1 MKIGELAR
9 AAETDVE
16 TIRYYERAGL
26 LAAPPRTDA
35 GYRVYGEEHLEALRF
50 IRHCRSLDMPLADAR
65 RLAELAHDDTLTCE
79 DANQL
84 IETQLERVHARIH
97 ALQSLEQQLLHLQ
110 AQCHS
115 RHETRDC
122 GILRALIQGAHG
134 EACACH
140 ADAEPIPVTC
150 EHDHANS
157 HDAPAHRHDLHEH
170 PTPAAPAV

>member
-9 AAETDVE
+9 AAGTDVE

-35 GYRVYGEEHLEALRF
+35 GYRAYGDDHLEALRF
-50 IRHCRSLDMPLADAR
+50 IRHCRSLDMPLADAK
-65 RLAELAHDDTLTCE
+65 RLGELAHDTNVTCE

-84 IETQLERVHARIH
+84 IEAHLTRVHARIH
-97 ALQSLEQQLLHLQ
+97 ELQALEQQLLHLQ

-115 RHETRDC
+115 RHETSDC
-122 GILRALIQGAHG
+122 GILRALMQGAHG

-140 ADAEPIPVTC
+140 NEIDPIEVAC
-150 EHDHANS
+150 DHNHS
-157 HDAPAHRHDLHEH
+157 PM
-170 PTPAAPAV
+170 